1 MMDDC
6 PELVINTINSFLS
19 GVINPNY
26 GKLTINMDKTS
37 IMTLSGNS
45 CYTII
50 KNEGTGNI
58 KNQTHEQIN
67 SRAKDSYFN

>member
-1 MMDDC
+1 MDDC

-19 GVINPNY
+19 GVVNPNY

-50 KNEGTGNI
+50 NNEGTGNI
-58 KNQTHEQIN
+58 KNQTHE
-67 SRAKDSYFN
+67 